1 MNHLNRMLAQLFVL
15 AALAM
20 GPVAHAAGP
29 GDAQDRQALEGLLA
43 AVAEQ
48 DHDAFVAP
56 GTPDFAA
63 AITSQQFDDVAR
75 IVGPRLKQGY
85 TAQHLGNMRQRGHE
99 ISLWKLSFK
108 DGGDD
113 LLATLNIQGGR
124 VGGFF
129 LR

>member
-1 MNHLNRMLAQLFVL
+1 MNHLNRKLAQLFVL

-29 GDAQDRQALEGLLA
+29 GDARDRQALEGLLA

-48 DHDAFVAP
+48 DHAAFVAP

-63 AITSQQFDDVAR
+63 ITPQQFSDVAR

-85 TAQHLGNMRQRGHE
+85 TAQHLGNMMQHGHE

-113 LLATLNIQGGR
+113 LLATLNTQGGK